1 MNQLAVLNTIDEEMS
16 ETEKKIRD
24 TAGTGNARILVAEDE
39 DANYTYIEKLL
50 SRAGFSL
57 LRANNGYEAVEYAL
71 SNDDI
76 SLVMMDMKMPVM
88 NGMEATKEIKMIKP
102 SLPII
107 ATTAFAISGDRE
119 TFLDAGCDDYLP
131 KPLRAETLIDLIRI
145 YLQ

>member
-1 MNQLAVLNTIDEEMS
+1 MNQLAALNAIDKEMS
-16 ETEKKIRD
+16 EAGKKFQDTDGTRD
-24 TAGTGNARILVAEDE
+24 ARILVAEDE

-57 LRANNGYEAVEYAL
+57 IRANNGYEAVEYAR

-76 SLVMMDMKMPVM
+76 SLVLMDMKMPVM

-131 KPLRAETLIDLIRI
+131 KPLRAETLIGLIRN
-145 YLQ
+145 YMQ